1 MRHCRHGHS
10 LISSRLTVLAGR
22 TFGDLA
28 VSKLSYPQPKR
39 AKFTSSCQSG
49 KSRWRS
55 RPTATRGE
63 TSLCPADRHSKPL
76 CLIVSSWLVLW
87 VLIAPLFHLHTL
99 GLQESRSLFQPLLT
113 HTVFSPDLPGEYT
126 PRNVIHRG
134 PVKHRH
140 DLSTRVPNYSEIE
153 ISLFSEAKNKKKSG
167 IGTTVFAPF
176 SPLSEFLQTNVQK
189 AILDF
194 ATPRVFLLLSSALSR
209 APPFVTS

>member
-1 MRHCRHGHS
+1 MRYCHHGRS
-10 LISSRLTVLAGR
+10 LISSRLTVLADR
-22 TFGDLA
+22 TFDNLA
-28 VSKLSYPQPKR
+28 VATLSYPQPKTDR
-39 AKFTSSCQSG
+39 QS
-49 KSRWRS
+49 R
-55 RPTATRGE
+55 
-63 TSLCPADRHSKPL
+63 PL

-126 PRNVIHRG
+126 PRNVVHRG

-140 DLSTRVPNYSEIE
+140 DLSTKVPNYSEIE
-153 ISLFSEAKNKKKSG
+153 ISLFSEAKNKKKSE
-167 IGTTVFAPF
+167 IGTTVSASF
-176 SPLSEFLQTNVQK
+176 SLLEDFPPTNVQK

-194 ATPRVFLLLSSALSR
+194 TSPRVFLLVSSALSR